1 MFDAGEIDMKRIRA
15 SMDAITLQASRI
27 PLKTRFEEEV
37 EQYWGNNWGAT
48 TEVGKLRM
56 VLLHKPGDEI
66 KTVKPPLEKWKYPV
80 MPDLEKMQEEHDGLA
95 EALTK
100 EGVKVVYRTPGDPR
114 LVMSLYTRDPS
125 MPARGGMIIG
135 RMFDALRRGEEK
147 PTAKTYA
154 DLGVPILRTIHGTGF
169 LEGGGFMWLDEK
181 HVMIGLSKRINE
193 EGVRQAG
200 DVLKVGG
207 VEEVL
212 AVPIL
217 ELSGHLDGCFA
228 MIDVHKA
235 AVFREAFPLY
245 PPKYS
250 ILRYLE
256 ESLKFTLIDF
266 SDEMFSG
273 GSLVIESGKIMIK
286 SGCEESRKLLEKEG
300 LDVIEVE
307 LTELTD
313 PNNIGSLHCLTCPVV
328 RDPEPSA

>member
-1 MFDAGEIDMKRIRA
+1 
-15 SMDAITLQASRI
+15 MDATTLQASRI

-56 VLLHKPGDEI
+56 VLLHRPGDEI
-66 KTVKPPLEKWKYPV
+66 ETVKPPLEKWKYPV
-80 MPDLEKMQEEHDGLA
+80 MPDLEKMQEEHNGLA
-95 EALTK
+95 EALKK
-100 EGVKVVYRTPGDPR
+100 EGVKVVYRALGDPR
-114 LVMSLYTRDPS
+114 LVMSIYTRDPS
-125 MPARGGMIIG
+125 MPAKGGMIIG

-154 DLGVPILRTIHGTGF
+154 NLGVPILRTIHGTGF

-181 HVMIGLSKRINE
+181 HVLIGLSKRINE
-193 EGVRQAG
+193 EGIRQAE

-212 AVPIL
+212 GVPIL
-217 ELSGHLDGCFA
+217 NLSGHIDACFN

-235 AVFREAFPLY
+235 AIIREAFPPY

-256 ESLKFTLIDF
+256 ESLKFQLIEFPEELFD
-266 SDEMFSG
+266 G
-273 GSLVIESGKIMIK
+273 GSVVIEPGKIMIK
-286 SGCEESRKLLEKEG
+286 AECEEARKLLEKEG
-300 LDVIEVE
+300 LDVIEVD
-307 LTELTD
+307 LTELTI
-313 PNNIGSLHCLTCPVV
+313 PNNIGSLHCLTCPII
-328 RDPEPSA
+328 RDPEPSF